1 MATAEEQKKRIA
13 YNKIKNGSEPITY
26 SDCMLAVQYKS
37 NIIGSIPI
45 EYKTDE
51 IYKRLFDV
59 APRILKYIANA
70 SAELCEYAIE
80 KQPSVIKD
88 IKDISVLGFEIF
100 EKIVKSNWRNLKYV
114 PKNRITQRLC
124 ECAYASSWKA
134 FQYFPDKYKTAEL
147 CVQCVKKNWTML
159 KYVPDHLKTEEVC
172 LLAVEKN
179 YEALSFVPQSILSDE
194 LCIKCIKKNW
204 ASIRL
209 IPLDFKTPEFYKA
222 ILGLVSFSKACR
234 EWLISDEMYCTLSER
249 DYVKFIDLKKYVFA
263 LDYSDIDYDTLRLER
278 KLYLRK
284 TIHSSFDRE
293 TNLFTV
299 NESYF
304 KVKKTCQFEKFEDF
318 YLYLEGNL
326 NGSNLTEYDFEGVDI
341 SLYNLEG
348 AYLCSRLLMERGQY
362 NGDFYNSS
370 IVRFSEEVSLLPVLS
385 NETIEAG
392 VITHAEI
399 YSEKLNSYD
408 RKIYYITDI
417 HLNHRLIERFPN
429 YATYDEIRFFIQ
441 KYVRKMLNTAHD
453 KRYDDYL
460 LIGGDV
466 SFCFDISRIFYQELC
481 NHWNPSNIV
490 VVLGNHE
497 LWDFNRFGVKTTDN
511 SLEVIIR
518 QYGMLFNELGITF
531 LQNALLIKKHFSSTI
546 LTEKDIL
553 NQSAEELRAI
563 ALDSNLI
570 IYGGIGFS
578 AYNAG
583 FNATHGIYRQ
593 AITSIQN
600 DLKYTRRS
608 EIVYNKLCEVFPE
621 DKLIV
626 LSHMPLKDWTRCELV
641 PNWIYVNGHTHNNHY
656 IQSDVCTVYADN
668 QMGYKSK
675 SIGLKYFKTS
685 VHYDIFKYYSDGIYR
700 ITKAQYMDFNN
711 GNGTRCTFNS
721 DVDYIVMLKR
731 QGLYLF
737 LLEDNDN
744 SKLYLLNGGVRNRLK
759 ITEVN
764 YYYDKMIQYADYIKM
779 GIKKYNEALKSIS
792 EVVEKIG
799 GTGTIHGCIVDIDFY
814 NHIYLNPY
822 DGTISAYYSPWFG
835 SRCEYPT
842 IEQLLDR
849 HLPQLYANYNNLIG
863 TISSLAVMSSIDIS
877 SSEAT
882 YIFDTTQYKPSNLI
896 KRLQYITESNV
907 IRIWND
913 EIISDLERYI
923 SDSTKLIT

>member
-1 MATAEEQKKRIA
+1 MATTDEQKKRIA
-13 YNKIKNGSEPITY
+13 YNKIKNGSELITY

-37 NIIGSIPI
+37 NIIVSIPN

-51 IYKRLFDV
+51 MYKRLFDV
-59 APRILKYIANA
+59 TPRILKYIDNP

-80 KQPSVIKD
+80 KQPTAIKD
-88 IKDISVLGFEIF
+88 IKEVSVLGFETL

-114 PKNRITQRLC
+114 PENRITPTLC

-134 FQYFPDKYKTAEL
+134 FQYFPDKYKTAEI
-147 CVQCVKKNWTML
+147 CVECVKKNWTML
-159 KYVPDHLKTEEVC
+159 EFVPDHLKTEEIC

-179 YEALSFVPQSILSDE
+179 YEALSFVPRSILSDE
-194 LCIKCIKKNW
+194 LCAKCIKKNW

-209 IPLDFKTPEFYKA
+209 IPNEFKTPKLYKA
-222 ILGLVSFSKACR
+222 ILGWVSFSKACR
-234 EWLISDEMYCTLSER
+234 EWLISNEIYCTLSEQDR
-249 DYVKFIDLKKYVFA
+249 DKYIDLKKYVFA
-263 LDYSDIDYDTLRLER
+263 LECFDIDSDILRLER

-284 TIHSSFDRE
+284 TIHSSFDKE

-304 KVKKTCQFEKFEDF
+304 KVKTTCQFEKFEDF

-326 NGSNLTEYDFEGVDI
+326 NGSNLTEYDFEGIDL
-341 SLYNLEG
+341 SLYNLDG
-348 AYLCSRLLMERGQY
+348 AYLCSKLLMEQGRY
-362 NGDFYNSS
+362 NGEFYNSS
-370 IVRFSEEVSLLPVLS
+370 IVQFSEEVSLLPVLS
-385 NETIEAG
+385 NETVEARM
-392 VITHAEI
+392 ITHAET

-429 YATYDEIRFFIQ
+429 FATYDEIRFFIQ

-453 KRYDDYL
+453 IRYEDYL

-481 NHWNPSNIV
+481 NQWKPSHIV

-511 SLEVIIR
+511 SLEKIIQ
-518 QYGMLFNELGITF
+518 QYRMLFNELGISF

-553 NQSAEELRAI
+553 NQSAEELRSI

-570 IYGGIGFS
+570 IWGGIGFS
-578 AYNAG
+578 AYNAD
-583 FNATHGIYRQ
+583 FNATNGIYRY
-593 AITSIQN
+593 AITSLQQ
-600 DLKYTRRS
+600 DLQYTQQS
-608 EIVYNKLCEVFPE
+608 EKIYNKLSEAYAD
-621 DKLIV
+621 DKVVV
-626 LSHMPLKDWTRCELV
+626 LSHMPLKDWSRGA
-641 PNWIYVNGHTHNNHY
+641 PNPKWIYVNGHTHNNHC
-656 IQSDVCTVYADN
+656 IQSDECTVYADN
-668 QMGYKSK
+668 QMGYRSK

-700 ITKAQYMDFNN
+700 ITKAQYMDFND
-711 GNGTRCTFNS
+711 GNGTRCAFNS

-731 QGLYLF
+731 QGIYLF
-737 LLEDNDN
+737 LLEDNN
-744 SKLYLLNGGVRNRLK
+744 NNRLYLLNGGVRNRLK
-759 ITEVN
+759 ITDVN

-779 GIKKYNEALKSIS
+779 SIEKYNEALKNIS
-792 EVVEKIG
+792 KVVEKIG

-835 SRCEYPT
+835 SRYEYPT
-842 IEQLLDR
+842 IEQLLDK
-849 HLPQLYANYNNLIG
+849 HLPQLYANYKKLIG
-863 TISSLAVMSSIDIS
+863 TTPGLVVMSGIDIS
-877 SSEAT
+877 SSEVT
-882 YIFDTTQYKPSNLI
+882 HIFDTTQYKPSKLI